1 MPNGINI
8 NLDEDVTVNNI
19 NLDEGV
25 ETEVSIPGWRKKAPK
40 IQVKP
45 VNAEEAINSVFSIR
59 EGINENDPDVIASI
73 AEKYFSLQN
82 FEREKKP
89 FPMAGTPLF
98 DLRKDRDKYVNS
110 LETDLKNY
118 FKNIDKQ
125 GDFSKYEQYIEYQE
139 TIKPFKKMQKL
150 QRSNYHLRFLGKTK
164 VIGHID
170 IPKH

>member
-82 FEREKKP
+82 F
-89 FPMAGTPLF
+89 
-98 DLRKDRDKYVNS
+98 
-110 LETDLKNY
+110 
-118 FKNIDKQ
+118 
-125 GDFSKYEQYIEYQE
+125 
-139 TIKPFKKMQKL
+139 
-150 QRSNYHLRFLGKTK
+150 
-164 VIGHID
+164 
-170 IPKH
+170 